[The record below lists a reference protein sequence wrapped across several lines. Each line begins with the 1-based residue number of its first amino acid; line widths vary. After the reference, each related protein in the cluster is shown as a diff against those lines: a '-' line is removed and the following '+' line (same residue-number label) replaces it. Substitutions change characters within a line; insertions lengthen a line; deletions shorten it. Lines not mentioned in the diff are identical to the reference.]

1 MSKIAVHHLDKKEGL
16 SIKEKVRNLEQLI
29 SSQLEFSGLANMD
42 DLEEA
47 ISSCEMIDEVDNPVR
62 VHDTV
67 LDTTELIP
75 RFEDSINRQDKYKID
90 EFILGLFEDGV
101 YPGQVLQVSTDSL
114 KASFMTPIFLKGKN
128 SFIYGNGH
136 HNSTNKK

>member
-1 MSKIAVHHLDKKEGL
+1 
-16 SIKEKVRNLEQLI
+16 
-29 SSQLEFSGLANMD
+29 MD

-75 RFEDSINRQDKYKID
+75 RFEDSINRQDEYKID
-90 EFILGLFEDGV
+90 EFILGLFEDGA

-114 KASFMTPIFLKGKN
+114 KASFMTPIFLKGKKQFHLWKWPSQLDEQEIEKSLCYQSVLPWIFRLN
-128 SFIYGNGH
+128 IVRGEMLFSN
-136 HNSTNKK
+136 